1 MHESLNR
8 DQLYVTVDILVLTVR
23 DGKLVLMLS
32 HRTSPPYEGRMSLP
46 GRFVGQEEHA
56 ETAVRQLLKEM
67 LPVPDPYIEQL
78 YTFSGVNR
86 DPRGRVISLAY
97 LVIVPQQRL
106 EQALAEK
113 ETVMVPYEVS
123 LGADGLRLTGPDGAA
138 LISSD
143 LGFDHGRIIET
154 GIQRLRGKID
164 YTDIGFRFINNL
176 SAFSLSEL
184 QTVFEAVLDTSL
196 DRSNFRRQILTRYEK
211 TGRLWQTAA
220 DTRSGRGR
228 PAVMYRFDL

>member
-8 DQLYVTVDILVLTVR
+8 DQLYVTVDILILTVR

-32 HRTSPPYEGRMSLP
+32 RRMTPPYEGRMSLP

-67 LPVPDPYIEQL
+67 LPVSDPYIEQL
-78 YTFSGVNR
+78 YTFSEVNR

-97 LVIVPQQRL
+97 LVIVTQQCL
-106 EQALAEK
+106 EQVLAEK
-113 ETVMVPYEVS
+113 KTVMQPYEVS
-123 LGADGLRLTGPDGAA
+123 LGPDGLRLTGADGTV
-138 LISSD
+138 LIGSD

-154 GIQRLRGKID
+154 GVQRLRGKID
-164 YTDIGFRFINNL
+164 YTDIGFRFINSL
-176 SAFSLSEL
+176 SAFSPSEL
-184 QTVFEAVLDTSL
+184 QTVFEAILDTSL
-196 DRSNFRRQILTRYEK
+196 DRSNFRRLILTRYEK
-211 TGRLWQTAA
+211 TGKLWQTAVDA
-220 DTRSGRGR
+220 RSGRGR

>member
-8 DQLYVTVDILVLTVR
+8 DQLYVTVDILILTVR

-32 HRTSPPYEGRMSLP
+32 RRPAPPYEGCMSLP
-46 GRFVGQEEHA
+46 GRLVGQEEHA
-56 ETAVRQLLKEM
+56 ETTVRQLLKEM

-78 YTFSGVNR
+78 YSFSEVNR
-86 DPRGRVISLAY
+86 DPRGRVISIAY
-97 LVIVPQQRL
+97 LVIVTQQRL
-106 EQALAEK
+106 EAVLAEK
-113 ETVMVPYEVS
+113 KTVMQPFVVS
-123 LGADGLRLTGPDGAA
+123 LGPEGLRLTGPDGGM
-138 LISSD
+138 LIGSD

-196 DRSNFRRQILTRYEK
+196 DRSNFRRSILTRYEK

-220 DTRSGRGR
+220 DSRSGRGR